1 MQKIKFK
8 ERFATFWTKVRPSK
22 ICFFIMSRTACILMW
37 TYFLFLKF
45 VMLLGSRWSSCELGD
60 VEACHILKPGA
71 LWVSLNTA
79 WPKAQLE
86 SVCESCHSKSPANRH
101 KPQDV
106 KDGAVYWN
114 HKAGG
119 LCYQNHE
126 RIMEIS
132 SYNLHCGLTFF
143 SCWVKV

>member
-1 MQKIKFK
+1 
-8 ERFATFWTKVRPSK
+8 
-22 ICFFIMSRTACILMW
+22 
-37 TYFLFLKF
+37 
-45 VMLLGSRWSSCELGD
+45 MLLGSRWNSCELDD
-60 VEACHILKPGA
+60 VKACHILRPKAP
-71 LWVSLNTA
+71 WISLNTVFVSHA
-79 WPKAQLE
+79 TANLLQ
-86 SVCESCHSKSPANRH
+86 NRH

-132 SYNLHCGLTFF
+132 SYNLHCGQTIL
-143 SCWVKV
+143 SC